1 MEIFFLKKTWTM
13 GLKNYGYRG
22 ILQKKYFVFF
32 QKKKNHNKSVTG

>member
-1 MEIFFLKKTWTM
+1 M